1 MIGTEEFLKAAEAG
15 DLGTVRA
22 FVTGEGWPYMNC
34 ADDSGFTALHLAS
47 QHNHS
52 EITSFLVSYGADTE
66 PENSYRRTPLISA
79 CVCNAY
85 DVAKILLKA
94 GAKVNARDSTG
105 CTALHYCCNV
115 HDERFVE
122 LLLSHGADV
131 NAGNSVGTTPL
142 HIAAKAL
149 RPDSVSQLLQKG
161 ALVETKDNEGKN
173 ALDYVLPFPADDPKR
188 AAIID
193 LFQEYAPH
201 TILTAFCELPCDT
214 PTI

>member
-1 MIGTEEFLKAAEAG
+1 MISTGQFLKAAEAG
-15 DLGTVRA
+15 DLDTVKA
-22 FVTGEGWPYMNC
+22 FVTGEGRPCMNC

-52 EITSFLVSYGADTE
+52 EITDFLVSYGADLE

-85 DVAKILLKA
+85 DVAKILLEA
-94 GAKVNARDSTG
+94 GAQVNAKDSAG

-122 LLLSHGADV
+122 LLLSHGADA
-131 NAGNSVGTTPL
+131 NAENDVGTTPL

-161 ALVETKDNEGKN
+161 ALVETKDNEGKS
-173 ALDYVLPFPADDPKR
+173 ALDYILPFPADDPKR
-188 AAIID
+188 EAIID
-193 LFQEYAPH
+193 LFQKHAPH
-201 TILTAFCELPCDT
+201 VILTAFCELPCGT